1 MIKIAIPGFGALQL
15 NYLVLDYNGTLAVD
29 GKLLPGVEKRLNS
42 LTRSLTLHV
51 LTADTF
57 GHARDEVSRTRCKLS
72 ILPAA
77 RQDRAKRAYVKRLGA
92 SQTVCIGNGRNDRL
106 MLKAAALGIAVIQK
120 EGAASEAIAAA
131 DLVVSDITDALD
143 LLANPLRLIA
153 TLRS

>member
-1 MIKIAIPGFGALQL
+1 MIKIAIPGFGTLEL
-15 NYLVLDYNGTLAVD
+15 KYLVLDYNGTLAVD
-29 GKLLPGVEKRLNS
+29 GRLLPGVEKRLNS
-42 LTRSLTLHV
+42 LSRSLTLHV

-57 GHARDEVSRTRCKLS
+57 GHARDEVPRVRCKLS
-72 ILPAA
+72 ILPAT

-92 SQTVCIGNGRNDRL
+92 SQVVCIGNGRNDRL
-106 MLKAAALGIAVIQK
+106 MLKATALGIAVLQK
-120 EGAASEAIAAA
+120 EGAASEAMAAA